1 MLSMISE
8 FDRRSFLAFGRIVHQ
23 QQLRRKA
30 KLISSSGDGP
40 LYVLLAVMFLLFS
53 AKGQQLFELMVTSF
67 LLELPLY
74 FLLKNSVRRVR
85 PCHSF
90 THVQL
95 DFEPSDKFSL
105 PSGHTAAAFVMASS
119 IYIVF
124 PVIGICC
131 FVWAAMIGLSRVAL
145 TVHYPTDIIAGAA
158 LGVSAVILVS

>member
-1 MLSMISE
+1 MLNMISE
-8 FDRRSFLAFGRIVHQ
+8 FDKRSFLAIGRVVHQ
-23 QQLRRKA
+23 QQLSRKA

-40 LYVLLAVMFLLFS
+40 LYLLVAVFFLLFS
-53 AKGQQLFELMVTSF
+53 SKGQQLFDLIITSF

-105 PSGHTAAAFVMASS
+105 PSGHTAAAFVMATSV
-119 IYIVF
+119 YIIF
-124 PVIGICC
+124 PIIGIFC
-131 FVWAAMIGLSRVAL
+131 FIWAVMIGVSRVAL

-158 LGVSAVILVS
+158 LGVSSVFVVL